1 MHKSLFSQSNLL
13 IFHTSTAAHIMD
25 LDTVL
30 EAWTGLDFPAFQA
43 EVQLHPEYLAYS
55 DQSGDYLSHAL
66 CQRKQFA
73 LLIDL
78 YLVKGEIVGLYQN
91 ATGKTVLH
99 LLATARHVDVFQ
111 SVLKHCPGALAVSDH
126 SQRLP
131 GHLVLDYG
139 ALFLGCLLLAQYAD
153 YFDPWLQDKEEMS
166 FLSRFDEKFFEIQK
180 ICWERVANGDF
191 ESYSV
196 IKAATKKALQL
207 ISAAKL
213 RSKYRNISDI
223 RVMKELKI
231 SILHE
236 IALNADFTVLGALF
250 EQEKDLCTYCD
261 MSGMCPLMRLLACPK
276 ADIGK
281 IQLLSTLPYVLF
293 DATQR
298 SLLHHILLN
307 RVTDLPTKWQLF
319 DLICRVLSPSDL
331 AAAFT
336 AIEKTGHTLL
346 SLALL
351 EMPIAF
357 IQRVAWV
364 SMGLVQTWEE
374 LYGEEKRLVEYP
386 LVSAIKSGKR
396 ELVKL
401 GLDSGFRLLEQP
413 RGNSS
418 ALFTLFRVYNE
429 TVMRTCLEYCEG
441 RREELGRDMRI
452 YMENRLKGDTLRLS
466 AVIEPVL
473 SAFPLQTYSPLQLLT
488 YCYTLQTISHEKDH
502 SSTLFFPFPASP
514 SPDFSLLSFSF
525 LALISYDQ
533 SLTLSSLL
541 KVPSISQL
549 LSCEPSPKVLSVR
562 CTDEVCRQSTS
573 LFLQL
578 FALGYTVQSDLHFQ
592 PDLDHFIDHIL
603 TTRGKSYPH
612 ILALFS
618 LLDTSSVE
626 GKRVIE
632 ATLIRRSAQS
642 ASVAYDLILFYTNVF
657 RHYQSHNSVW
667 TQVLFGL
674 LAEDYMWGSRL
685 VLSVLIA
692 LCKDGLVQLPMSILS
707 QFARVTVSETEEKMP
722 KCGHCHKVTTT
733 EEKPLRRKT
742 GEVRISDQRNE
753 LFFLISALEACD
765 GELND
770 LLATQGYS
778 RVTQEEILSML
789 IRCLKAYG
797 ASKLYFGRPYKY
809 QDFVREWFE
818 GLALCTC
825 YLGASVEAKG

>member
-1 MHKSLFSQSNLL
+1 
-13 IFHTSTAAHIMD
+13 MD
-25 LDTVL
+25 LDEVL
-30 EAWTGLDFPAFQA
+30 EAWTGLDFPTFQA
-43 EVQLHPEYLAYS
+43 EVQLHPDYLAYS

-66 CQRKQFA
+66 CQRKQFS

-78 YLVKGEIVGLYQN
+78 YLVKGEIIGLYQN

-111 SVLKHCPGALAVSDH
+111 SVLKLCPGALAVSDH

-153 YFDPWLQDKEEMS
+153 YFDPWLQDKEEKS
-166 FLSRFDEKFFEIQK
+166 FLSRFDEKFFDIQR

-196 IKAATKKALQL
+196 IKTAVKKALQL
-207 ISAAKL
+207 ISTAKL
-213 RSKYRNISDI
+213 RSKFRNISDI

-236 IALNADFTVLGALF
+236 IAVNATFPVMAALF

-276 ADIGK
+276 VEIEK

-293 DATQR
+293 DTTQR

-307 RVTDLPTKWQLF
+307 RATDSPTKWQLF
-319 DLICRVLSPSDL
+319 DLICSALSQSDL
-331 AAAFT
+331 AATFT

-357 IQRVAWV
+357 IQRVISV
-364 SMGLVQTWEE
+364 NMGLVQSWEE
-374 LYGEEKRLVEYP
+374 LYGAEKLPIEFP
-386 LVSAIKSGKR
+386 LVSAIKSGKQ

-401 GLDSGFRLLEQP
+401 ILDSGFRLLEQP
-413 RGNSS
+413 RGHTS

-429 TVMRTCLEYCEG
+429 TVMRTCVEHCEQKK
-441 RREELGRDMRI
+441 EEFERDMRD
-452 YMENRLKGDTLRLS
+452 YMENRLKSDTLRLS
-466 AVIEPVL
+466 AAIEPIL
-473 SAFPLQTYSPLQLLT
+473 SALSLQTYSPLPLLA
-488 YCYTLQTISHEKDH
+488 YCYALQTLSHDKNH
-502 SSTLFFPFPASP
+502 SSTLSLAFPESP
-514 SPDFSLLSFSF
+514 SPDFRLLSFTV
-525 LALISYDQ
+525 LMLIAYDQ

-541 KVPSISQL
+541 QIPSISQQ
-549 LSCEPSPKVLSVR
+549 LSSEFSAKVLSLKYAG
-562 CTDEVCRQSTS
+562 EVCRQSCS

-578 FALGYTVQSDLHFQ
+578 FALGYTVHSDLSFQ
-592 PDLDHFIDHIL
+592 PDIDSFIDHIL
-603 TTRGKSYPH
+603 ATRGKSYAH

-618 LLDTSSVE
+618 LLDSSTSE
-626 GKRVIE
+626 GKKKVAE
-632 ATLIRRSAQS
+632 TLTLRSAQN

-674 LAEDYMWGSRL
+674 LAKDYIWGFRL
-685 VLSVLIA
+685 ILSVLIA
-692 LCKDGLVQLPMSILS
+692 LCKDGLVQLPMSILAQFTQIAASDS
-707 QFARVTVSETEEKMP
+707 QKEMP
-722 KCGHCHKVTTT
+722 ICDHCHKMTTN
-733 EEKPLRRKT
+733 EEKPLRKST
-742 GEVRISDQRNE
+742 GEVRLSDQRNE
-753 LFFLISALEACD
+753 LFFLISALEACER
-765 GELND
+765 ELNHHI
-770 LLATQGYS
+770 ATEPYTNLKQKE
-778 RVTQEEILSML
+778 VLSLL
-789 IRCLKAYG
+789 IRCLKGHG
-797 ASKLYFGRPYKY
+797 ASKLYFSRPYKY

-825 YLGASVEAKG
+825 YLDASAKSS